1 MERTER
7 IAGEMKRVVSEIIRS
22 EVKDPR
28 IPLLTSVT
36 RLKLTRDLK
45 FAKIYVSVYGS
56 EAEKKSALAALV
68 SCAGFIRYR
77 IGQNMTIRA
86 LPELSFALDQ
96 SIEYGSYMT
105 ERIAEI
111 RAQDRKS
118 EEARDDAGGTL

>member
-56 EAEKKSALAALV
+56 EAEKKSARAALV

>member
-36 RLKLTRDLK
+36 RLKVTRDLK

-56 EAEKKSALAALV
+56 EAEKKNALAALG

-86 LPELSFALDQ
+86 LPELSFALDE

-111 RAQDRKS
+111 REQDRKR
-118 EEARDDAGGTL
+118 EEKAGGTV